1 MEATK
6 KTKTSEKQFQAKK
19 ISLHLFGSKYL
30 RSPILKVNFSFQI
43 TEDLIEVTKLME
55 VGMKSNEIG
64 LLESNLNLMVT
75 RSLPVFNRCPVL
87 ISYHRQLDLTV

>member
-19 ISLHLFGSKYL
+19 FSLHLFGSKYL
-30 RSPILKVNFSFQI
+30 RFPILKAYLSFQI

-64 LLESNLNLMVT
+64 LLESNPQPHDHKIIT
-75 RSLPVFNRCPVL
+75 RFQPLPGFNF
-87 ISYHRQLDLTV
+87 IS